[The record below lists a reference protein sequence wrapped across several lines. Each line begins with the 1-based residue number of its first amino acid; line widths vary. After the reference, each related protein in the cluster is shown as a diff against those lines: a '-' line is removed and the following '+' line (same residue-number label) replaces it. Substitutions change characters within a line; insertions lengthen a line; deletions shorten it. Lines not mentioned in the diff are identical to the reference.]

1 MDPHGL
7 STFEFIGST
16 VGSALVVDQAVF
28 DLIRGCNTF
37 VERKRFFR
45 RFALRI
51 CCEVFCITSPVV
63 CFSLESTLHCLV
75 VHVNCV
81 SSRSVCV
88 SASWV
93 GEVTYDVEKK
103 THLID

>member
-1 MDPHGL
+1 MDTHGL
-7 STFEFIGST
+7 SPLEFSCFA

-51 CCEVFCITSPVV
+51 CCEVFCIAPPVV
-63 CFSLESTLHCLV
+63 CVSLVSALHCLV
-75 VHVNCV
+75 VHINCV